1 MKPENILLSF
11 DDKELSSVKFTKII
25 DFGFAIYLDKNYKTS
40 MDDLSEEEIFGTPNY
55 VAPEV
60 LQGKTATF
68 QSDLFSL
75 GVILY
80 AMLDI

>member
-11 DDKELSSVKFTKII
+11 EDKEQTQVKFTKLI
-25 DFGFAIYLDKNYKTS
+25 DFGFAIYLDKNIRQREENQEQ
-40 MDDLSEEEIFGTPNY
+40 DDEEIFGTPNY

-60 LQGKTATF
+60 LQGKPATY

-80 AMLDI
+80 AM

>member
-1 MKPENILLSF
+1 MKPENVLLSF
-11 DDKELSSVKFTKII
+11 DDKDQTSVKFTKII
-25 DFGFAIYLDKNYKTS
+25 DFGFAIYLDRNYKTS
-40 MDDLSEEEIFGTPNY
+40 LDECSEEEIFGTPNY

-60 LQGKTATF
+60 LQGKPASF

-80 AMLDI
+80 AM